1 MNSRFLK
8 ILFSILF
15 FFIANKNLLALNQNL
30 LDKIDVYL
38 NNLNNITA
46 NFIESSS
53 EGHMTEGIIYLS
65 KPGKL
70 RIEYKKKE
78 SPLIVADGKWIHF
91 FDIELNEIQSVG
103 IKKSPAWILLKEKVN
118 LNKDF
123 EVKTIKKELG
133 KIIINISNKDFEN
146 INEIKLVFSSS
157 PIALKKWIILDSQD
171 IETTVSLTNIKEKQ
185 KFNPKTFILLK

>member
-1 MNSRFLK
+1 MNSRSLK

-15 FFIANKNLLALNQNL
+15 FFVANKNLLALNQNL
-30 LDKIDVYL
+30 LDKVEIYL
-38 NNLNNITA
+38 NNLNNITS

-53 EGHMTEGIIYLS
+53 EGHMAEGIIYLS

-70 RIEYKKKE
+70 RIEYKKNE
-78 SPLIVADGKWIHF
+78 SPLIIADGKWLHF
-91 FDIELNEIQSVG
+91 FDIELNEIQSVA
-103 IKKSPAWILLKEKVN
+103 IRKSPAWVLLKKKVN

-133 KIIINISNKDFEN
+133 KITINISNKDFEN

-157 PIALKKWIILDSQD
+157 PIVLKKWIILDSQD

-185 KFNPKTFILLK
+185 KFNPRTFILVK

>member
-157 PIALKKWIILDSQD
+157 PIVLKKWIILDSQD